1 MWHSSPWPA
10 GLALLGLAVLVTG
23 TLSGHDPLLT
33 GGALLLALS
42 LPTEVPALRWTG
54 LAAYPAAFVG
64 SLLRPGA
71 SLGLADLLGALLIGA
86 ALGWLVLRR
95 HQAAQGEAWRGR
107 VAVALQDGS
116 RQLSEARDAGAMI
129 RAGLGILGT
138 LQVAPHLAFIAYRG
152 GTPFILEARGAYTA
166 LLNRPLNPG
175 ESAGRSVQTDHRVA
189 EQALS
194 LLRPEDGRHAHLA
207 PVYGHGGVHL
217 GGLLISRAPR
227 PFDREERSAV
237 DAFGRLLGA
246 QLGQWQAICDLR
258 DANDLT
264 LRALGAAL
272 EHRDDDTGGHT
283 ARVVA
288 LSVRLARHLGW
299 GEAQIQALRWGAY
312 LHDLGKLAIPDG
324 ILHKPGPLSDQER
337 LVIQTHAIRGHDML
351 QDLHFLPA
359 ETLDLVRY
367 HHERWDGKGY
377 PAGLRGTQIPESAR
391 LFSIVDVYD
400 ALTHARPY
408 KPAWTR
414 ERALREI
421 DAQAGQQFDPEYV
434 AAFVQLVAERDEA
447 QLVR

>member
-10 GLALLGLAVLVTG
+10 GLALLGSALLVAG
-23 TLSGHDPLLT
+23 TLTGHPPLMT
-33 GGALLLALS
+33 GAALMVALS
-42 LPTEVPALRWTG
+42 VPTEVAVLRWAG
-54 LAAYPAAFVG
+54 LAAYPAAFVL

-71 SLGLADLLGALLIGA
+71 ALGLADLLGALMVGA

-95 HQAAQGEAWRGR
+95 HLAAQGEAWQAR

-116 RQLSEARDAGAMI
+116 RQLAEARDAGGMI
-129 RAGLGILGT
+129 RAALGILNT
-138 LQVAPHLAFIAYRG
+138 LQVAPHLAFIAYRH

-194 LLRPEDGRHAHLA
+194 LLRPEDGRYAHLT
-207 PVYGHGGVHL
+207 PVYGHGGTHL
-217 GGLLISRAPR
+217 GALLISRATR
-227 PFDREERSAV
+227 SFDPEEQSAV
-237 DAFGRLLGA
+237 DAFARLLGA

-299 GEAQIQALRWGAY
+299 GESQIQALRWGAY

-324 ILHKPGPLSDQER
+324 ILHKAGPLNDQER
-337 LVIQTHAIRGHDML
+337 QVIQTHAVRGHDML

-377 PAGLRGTQIPESAR
+377 PAGLCRLQIPESAR

-408 KPAWTR
+408 KPAWSR

-421 DAQAGQQFDPEYV
+421 HSQAGQQFDPEYV
-434 AAFVQLVAERDEA
+434 NAFVHLVAERDEA
-447 QLVR
+447 QLVH